1 MSVLCGIFLKKICGP
16 HKHQI
21 HVCGN
26 MVENCL
32 KPTTPSPST
41 GVRTHGWWRVPFC
54 WQSKILIEIGQRN
67 TNNIKIAIENAS
79 LCRKICNMRTL
90 LKCAK
95 YAAIAYS
102 HKTDMLIK
110 YTVFISKIQ
119 ILIVFCT
126 FKILFHHYYI
136 VCCYVARHCAHLHLS
151 GRLAV
156 CQPVLSVLKY
166 DWTIVKQST
175 IRDLLQVAR
184 VQLLSSLYRPPVTD
198 KSSTSNCWSA
208 LALLVKP
215 DCKSQHGWR
224 YWLLLKSAVD
234 WYLETALLLP
244 PENNVELES
253 GLGR

>member
-1 MSVLCGIFLKKICGP
+1 MPVYA
-16 HKHQI
+16 
-21 HVCGN
+21 
-26 MVENCL
+26 E
-32 KPTTPSPST
+32 
-41 GVRTHGWWRVPFC
+41 
-54 WQSKILIEIGQRN
+54 
-67 TNNIKIAIENAS
+67 
-79 LCRKICNMRTL
+79 
-90 LKCAK
+90 K
-95 YAAIAYS
+95 YAICALCWNVQNTQQL
-102 HKTDMLIK
+102 HVRIK
-110 YTVFISKIQ
+110 LTCLLNILFSFRKYKIV
-119 ILIVFCT
+119 IVFCN

-136 VCCYVARHCAHLHLS
+136 VCCYVARDCAHLQLS

-198 KSSTSNCWSA
+198 KSSTSNYWCA

-253 GLGR
+253 GLGCKGTAFLHVWLLVNSVPAPPSSQKCVFTISDH

>member
-1 MSVLCGIFLKKICGP
+1 MPVYA
-16 HKHQI
+16 
-21 HVCGN
+21 
-26 MVENCL
+26 E
-32 KPTTPSPST
+32 
-41 GVRTHGWWRVPFC
+41 
-54 WQSKILIEIGQRN
+54 
-67 TNNIKIAIENAS
+67 
-79 LCRKICNMRTL
+79 
-90 LKCAK
+90 K
-95 YAAIAYS
+95 YAICALCWNAQNTQQLHI
-102 HKTDMLIK
+102 HIK
-110 YTVFISKIQ
+110 LTCLLNKLFSFRKYKIV
-119 ILIVFCT
+119 IVFCT

-208 LALLVKP
+208 SALLVKP

-253 GLGR
+253 GLGRIGTAFLHVWLLVNSVPAPPSSQKCVFTISDR